1 MKEKMSYEVIII
13 KEEKKNYSLVKRV
26 LGKYTNNQYGV
37 TCVIDTR
44 SFKYNVG
51 GSIPG
56 RRVYGISSIGRG
68 QPHK

>member
-37 TCVIDTR
+37 TYVIDTR